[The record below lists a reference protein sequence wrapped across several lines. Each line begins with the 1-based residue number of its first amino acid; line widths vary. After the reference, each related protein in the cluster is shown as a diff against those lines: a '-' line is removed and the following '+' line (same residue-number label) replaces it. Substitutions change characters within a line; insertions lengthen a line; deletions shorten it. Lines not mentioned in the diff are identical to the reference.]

1 MDNPPIHVALYAE
14 LLRIQREI
22 RVIEKEKM
30 KLEVKLEVLKDG
42 EGNLRCLMRDYGD
55 FIYEDYKP
63 KEKEEPDNG

>member
-22 RVIEKEKM
+22 RIIEKEKLM
-30 KLEVKLEVLKDG
+30 MEAKLEVLKDG
-42 EGNLRCLMRDYGD
+42 EMDLRILMRDYGD

-63 KEKEEPDNG
+63 KEEPENG

>member
-22 RVIEKEKM
+22 RIIEKEKM
-30 KLEVKLEVLKDG
+30 KLEAKSEVLKDS
-42 EGNLRCLMRDYGD
+42 EVNLRSLMRDYGD

-63 KEKEEPDNG
+63 KEEPENG